1 MADTY
6 TIRKALDLASTAA
19 AYLLPEVVDQS
30 IRDFVSKEPV
40 IYNVVNKVPWA
51 TNTYWIRK
59 RTALPT
65 AEWRPDGGP
74 LPAVS
79 DTAYG
84 KVAKTVKYLYT
95 RGEVTGP
102 MQEAAGSVF
111 NALASEVET
120 HSAAMIEKLSTD
132 LVTATGASNDIQG
145 MLYQISTD
153 TSLNAGGG
161 TMDAGGAAL
170 SLAMLD
176 EAIDMTNGTADLMVI
191 NQRVRRSINGLLQ
204 AQQTFNDSIEVSAGF
219 RVRTYDGLP
228 MVTSPH
234 WSSDADIL
242 FIRRSDAR
250 LLVHKD
256 LTFEELAKTRDSTD
270 FMIKGYFGFALEGR
284 PVRLT
289 NFTLPA

>member
-1 MADTY
+1 MDTY
-6 TIRKALDLASTAA
+6 TIRKALDLASSAA
-19 AYLLPEVVDQS
+19 AYLLPEVIDGA

-40 IYNVVNKVPWA
+40 IYNLVNKQPWA

-84 KVAKTVKYLYT
+84 KVSKTVKYLYT

-120 HSAAMIEKLSTD
+120 HSASMIEKLSTD

-161 TMDAGGAAL
+161 TQTETGTL
-170 SLAMLD
+170 SLAMID
-176 EAIDMTNGTADLMVI
+176 EAIDLTDGTADI
-191 NQRVRRSINGLLQ
+191 AITSKAVRRKLNSLLQ
-204 AQQTFNDSIEVSAGF
+204 AQQQFVDRTEVAAGF
-219 RVRTYDGLP
+219 RVISYDDLP
-228 MVTSPH
+228 FVTSPH
-234 WSSDADIL
+234 WNSDTDIL
-242 FIRRSDAR
+242 FLRRSDLR
-250 LLVHKD
+250 LLVHRD
-256 LTFEELAKTRDSTD
+256 LTYEELAKTRDSTD
-270 FMIKGYFGFALEGR
+270 FMIKGYFGFAVEGR

-289 NFTLPA
+289 GFTL

>member
-19 AYLLPEVVDQS
+19 AYLLPEVVDGAM
-30 IRDFVSKEPV
+30 RDFVSKEPV

-51 TNTYWIRK
+51 TNTYFIRK

-84 KVAKTVKYLYT
+84 KVSKTVKYLYT

-132 LVTATGASNDIQG
+132 LVTATGAANDIQG

-153 TSLNAGGG
+153 STLNAGGG
-161 TMDAGGAAL
+161 TIDAAAAAL
-170 SLAMLD
+170 SLDLLD
-176 EAIDMTNGTADLMVI
+176 TAVDATQGTADLMVLSQPTRRAI
-191 NQRVRRSINGLLQ
+191 NALLQ
-204 AQQTFNDSIEVSAGF
+204 AQQTFSESTEVAAGF
-219 RVRTYDGLP
+219 RVRTYDGIP

-234 WSSDADIL
+234 WASDTDIL

-250 LLVHKD
+250 LLVHRD

-289 NFTLPA
+289 NFTI

>member
-6 TIRKALDLASTAA
+6 TIRKALDLASTAG

-40 IYNVVNKVPWA
+40 VYNIVNKVPWA

-120 HSAAMIEKLSTD
+120 HSASMIEKLSTD

-161 TMDAGGAAL
+161 TLTKSGAL
-170 SLAMLD
+170 TLAMID
-176 EAIDMTNGTADLMVI
+176 EAIDATQGTADVMILSQPTRRKI
-191 NQRVRRSINGLLQ
+191 NSLLQ
-204 AQQTFNDSIEVSAGF
+204 AQQQFTDRTEVAAGF
-219 RVRTYDGLP
+219 RVLTYDGLP

-234 WSSDADIL
+234 WSSNADIL
-242 FIRRSDAR
+242 FIRRADAR

-256 LTFEELAKTRDSTD
+256 LTFEELAKTRDSVD

-289 NFTLPA
+289 GFTATA

>member
-40 IYNVVNKVPWA
+40 IYNVVNKTPWA

-161 TMDAGGAAL
+161 TLNAGAAAL
-170 SLAMLD
+170 SLELLD
-176 EAIDMTNGTADLMVI
+176 EAIDKTNGTADLMIV

-204 AQQTFNDSIEVSAGF
+204 AQQTFNDSTEVSAGF
-219 RVRTYDGLP
+219 RVRTYDGIP
-228 MVTSPH
+228 MIASPH

-289 NFTLPA
+289 NFTLP